1 MSDTPMS
8 WVQWYFSL
16 GADPLFLLF
25 VAFLGGV
32 NVGMALNRFL
42 EAREARQRRHRPN
55 NYL

>member
-1 MSDTPMS
+1 MGETLMS

-42 EAREARQRRHRPN
+42 EAREIRQRRRAPN
-55 NYL
+55 SLL